1 LRLTALPVLAL
12 PTALL
17 LTVAQTAAA
26 SEFPVTVQSCNREVT
41 FTAPPQRAV
50 SNDVNLTEMMLVL
63 GLRDRMVGYT
73 GVTEWKTLDE
83 VLRADI
89 EELPELSP
97 AYPTKEVLLGADADF
112 YFAGW
117 NYGMNVGGEVT
128 PETLAPFDIAVYEL
142 AESCIKIMPKAKS
155 SMEDLYTD
163 LRNLGRIF
171 GVSER
176 AEALIAGYEA
186 DLNAFTATLDHS
198 TTPNVFVYDSGEDKP
213 FTAGRYAM
221 PTALIEAAGGH
232 NILDDLDT
240 SWAEI
245 GWEPVIERNPDVIV
259 IVNYGNVTAEE
270 KIAFMKDNPAFKDIP
285 AVRDDRFVVLEYVE
299 ATPGPRNIEAV
310 KRLAAAFAAK

>member
-1 LRLTALPVLAL
+1 MRLTALPVLAL
-12 PTALL
+12 PAALL
-17 LTVAQTAAA
+17 LTVAQSATA

-171 GVSER
+171 GVDER

-198 TTPNVFVYDSGEDKP
+198 TPPNVFVYDSGEDKP

>member
-1 LRLTALPVLAL
+1 MRLTALPVLAL

-128 PETLAPFDIAVYEL
+128 PETLARLTSRSMNWPRA
-142 AESCIKIMPKAKS
+142 ASKSCP
-155 SMEDLYTD
+155 
-163 LRNLGRIF
+163 R
-171 GVSER
+171 
-176 AEALIAGYEA
+176 
-186 DLNAFTATLDHS
+186 
-198 TTPNVFVYDSGEDKP
+198 
-213 FTAGRYAM
+213 
-221 PTALIEAAGGH
+221 
-232 NILDDLDT
+232 
-240 SWAEI
+240 
-245 GWEPVIERNPDVIV
+245 RNPRWRIS
-259 IVNYGNVTAEE
+259 
-270 KIAFMKDNPAFKDIP
+270 IP
-285 AVRDDRFVVLEYVE
+285 ICAIWAGSSAWVS
-299 ATPGPRNIEAV
+299 GPR
-310 KRLAAAFAAK
+310 R

>member
-1 LRLTALPVLAL
+1 MRLTALPVLAL

-17 LTVAQTAAA
+17 LTVTQTAAA
-26 SEFPVTVQSCNREVT
+26 SELPVTVQSCNRGGT

-221 PTALIEAAGGH
+221 PTALIEAAGGR